1 MRVSHDRGKAFEDEV
16 CDALEQRSWKV
27 IGRNVSI
34 DGIEIDIVAIDPD
47 GRRWWIEC
55 KGGEAERSGLARP
68 DTVKRA
74 LGTAWALRDS
84 ETLRSGTY
92 FIVTCTMP
100 RPGSMAHRLVVD
112 AVDAGLI
119 VGAGTIGAM
128 LALHDVTLGVLP
140 DGIARRT
147 PLPEW

>member
-1 MRVSHDRGKAFEDEV
+1 MRVSNDRGRAFEDEV
-16 CDALEQRSWKV
+16 CRALESESWTIV
-27 IGRNVSI
+27 GRNVEI
-34 DGIEIDIVAIDPD
+34 DGIEIDIVANDPN

-55 KGGEAERSGLARP
+55 KGGEAQRSGLARP

-84 ETLRSGTY
+84 ATLRSGTY
-92 FIVTCTMP
+92 FVVTSSMP
-100 RPGSMAHRLVVD
+100 RPGSMAHRLMVD

-128 LALHDVTLGVLP
+128 LALHDMTLGVLP
-140 DGIARRT
+140 DGIIRRM